1 MQADKEECTTT
12 SLAVQV
18 NIGHWTHFW
27 ALRIQERRER
37 PPLFSIF
44 LCPAKAGFPVCTS
57 AGPQKLALFFVM
69 YTSKRSWTC
78 LTNHARFDSNW
89 ILIASCKTRVCCWQ
103 SLSSSKDSIFSSN
116 FTGSYLLFFKGLARG
131 IILKSSGKSS
141 KVWLKACF

>member
-12 SLAVQV
+12 SPSTPGKYRSLDAFL
-18 NIGHWTHFW
+18 GFEDSGEEGETTALFYFSLSCWSW
-27 ALRIQERRER
+27 A
-37 PPLFSIF
+37 
-44 LCPAKAGFPVCTS
+44 VCTS